1 MQSTVMSNPPVTTE
15 AANQSLDPNNAM
27 IQLASAS
34 EQYANANH
42 NHITNASFVDADAA
56 FAGGAGAAYTTNAT
70 TLHHGAPPQPLPEHP
85 TASTSSTPNAQAH
98 SPMQA
103 AQGITNFTVN
113 HAAAAST
120 TPISVPNSNGSNP
133 GSISNS
139 TASNAIRDFVIPY
152 PAPST
157 ENLSGRKKRKTAG
170 GSKSHQLPMFLT
182 KTYHMIEKCD
192 TDVATWSEN
201 GDNFVVKNVEKFAS
215 TILPQYFKHSNF
227 SSFARQLNFYGFRKL
242 KAEPILTADY
252 DARTA
257 SYVRFYH
264 EKFQK
269 EKPELLVHIK
279 RATKSDVQS
288 KDDVESMRAEIQ
300 HLNDVIAG
308 MQNEFDRRLADM
320 YMDLNT
326 KYGNLYQNLE
336 AINQQIRLSQ
346 QAQAQAQTQAQAQVQ
361 AVPAKLPVQQPQTQN
376 VQIYQAPPAPTPA
389 AQPLKK
395 SGTDMMQTLSQA
407 CLTLK
412 SPALPPSHPNGVK
425 GKQELDNFSLK

>member
-1 MQSTVMSNPPVTTE
+1 
-15 AANQSLDPNNAM
+15 
-27 IQLASAS
+27 
-34 EQYANANH
+34 
-42 NHITNASFVDADAA
+42 
-56 FAGGAGAAYTTNAT
+56 
-70 TLHHGAPPQPLPEHP
+70 
-85 TASTSSTPNAQAH
+85 
-98 SPMQA
+98 
-103 AQGITNFTVN
+103 
-113 HAAAAST
+113 
-120 TPISVPNSNGSNP
+120 
-133 GSISNS
+133 
-139 TASNAIRDFVIPY
+139 
-152 PAPST
+152 
-157 ENLSGRKKRKTAG
+157 
-170 GSKSHQLPMFLT
+170 
-182 KTYHMIEKCD
+182 MIEKCD
-192 TDVATWSEN
+192 PDVATWSEN

-215 TILPQYFKHSNF
+215 SILPQYFKHSNF

-326 KYGNLYQNLE
+326 KYGNLYQNME
-336 AINQQIRLSQ
+336 AMRQQVRLSLAQ
-346 QAQAQAQTQAQAQVQ
+346 GPQATTATPHAGKPQ
-361 AVPAKLPVQQPQTQN
+361 VQQPHIQKGQN
-376 VQIYQAPPAPTPA
+376 FQAPAAMTPK
-389 AQPLKK
+389 QPPKP

-412 SPALPPSHPNGVK
+412 SPALPPTRPNGD
-425 GKQELDNFSLK
+425 QEKKDLENFSLK

>member
-1 MQSTVMSNPPVTTE
+1 
-15 AANQSLDPNNAM
+15 
-27 IQLASAS
+27 
-34 EQYANANH
+34 
-42 NHITNASFVDADAA
+42 
-56 FAGGAGAAYTTNAT
+56 
-70 TLHHGAPPQPLPEHP
+70 
-85 TASTSSTPNAQAH
+85 
-98 SPMQA
+98 
-103 AQGITNFTVN
+103 
-113 HAAAAST
+113 
-120 TPISVPNSNGSNP
+120 
-133 GSISNS
+133 
-139 TASNAIRDFVIPY
+139 
-152 PAPST
+152 
-157 ENLSGRKKRKTAG
+157 
-170 GSKSHQLPMFLT
+170 
-182 KTYHMIEKCD
+182 MIEKCD
-192 TDVATWSEN
+192 TDIATWSEN

-215 TILPQYFKHSNF
+215 SILPQYFKHSNF

-326 KYGNLYQNLE
+326 KYGNLYQNME
-336 AINQQIRLSQ
+336 AMSQ
-346 QAQAQAQTQAQAQVQ
+346 QMRMSQAQG
-361 AVPAKLPVQQPQTQN
+361 AKVTTGGQLQLPVKPQVQQPQVQN
-376 VQIYQAPPAPTPA
+376 GKIFQAPA
-389 AQPLKK
+389 ATTTATQPSKK

-412 SPALPPSHPNGVK
+412 SPALPPMHPNG
-425 GKQELDNFSLK
+425 GKEKQDLENFSLK